1 VPPKGRRDTLYVGAH
16 SMAQIFHRST
26 NTISR
31 VSIYGAV
38 FILAALGYLAWAV
51 TESPYFTDVNVPR
64 QQPVPFSHKH
74 HVTDDGIDCRY
85 CHTSV
90 ENSSFAGLPSTH
102 TCMSCHSRL
111 WATSPILEPVR
122 VSYQTDKS
130 LEWTRVNALPE
141 FAYFDHSIHIH
152 KGVGCTTC
160 HGPIGEMPLT
170 WRANTLYM
178 RWCLDCHKHPERYVR
193 RREDVFKADYEPP
206 QDQLALGRRLVKE
219 YKIKDARQ
227 LTDCYTCHR

>member
-1 VPPKGRRDTLYVGAH
+1 
-16 SMAQIFHRST
+16 
-26 NTISR
+26 
-31 VSIYGAV
+31 
-38 FILAALGYLAWAV
+38 
-51 TESPYFTDVNVPR
+51 
-64 QQPVPFSHKH
+64 
-74 HVTDDGIDCRY
+74 VTDDGIDCRY

-90 ENSSFAGLPSTH
+90 EKSSFAGIPSTH
-102 TCMSCHSRL
+102 ICMSCHSRL
-111 WATSPILEPVR
+111 WANSPMLEPVR
-122 VSYQTDKS
+122 TSYQTDKS
-130 LEWTRVNALPE
+130 LEWTRVNAVPD

-178 RWCLDCHKHPERYVR
+178 RWCIDCHKHPERFVR
-193 RREDVFKADYEPP
+193 RREDVFKADYQPP